1 MTKVN
6 FRVDLNLL
14 LELGEELIS
23 KDEIAVSELVK
34 NSYDADATIVEV
46 SIQNDSII
54 IADNG
59 NGMTIDI
66 IQNSWLVIGTSF
78 KRRNTKSPM
87 GRRVLGEKG
96 IGRLSA
102 FRLGNS
108 LTVKTRSERSDLI
121 ELTMSVP
128 ERSSINR
135 PDSPSSSMDAFA
147 SELSIKPP
155 EKIFPHNS
163 SNGTI
168 LIISNLRGKWDEDK
182 ITKLKNLLS
191 RLIHP
196 FDAFISNFSISLF
209 SEGVQ
214 QPLEPPEQLRN
225 PHYSINVNVSNEG
238 LYNGEVKYRDERN
251 VPVTSSISGKVIITD
266 SKRKK
271 IELPSVSNGGPGP
284 LKFKLN
290 VWDRD
295 SPDLRGWK
303 SDLDYYSGISLI
315 RNNFLVVQ
323 PKTDWLELNMRR
335 VQNPTMRLSTNQI
348 MGAIYINSDFNKNL
362 LDKTDREG
370 LIENEA
376 LHLLKQ
382 IIYFLMDK
390 LEQIRYR
397 ARQSRRL
404 SKGTVLDLIDSKPLR
419 DISSKLPKESKD
431 LLLGFADDLD
441 RTKEEIEELILGR
454 DRMATIGL
462 LAAEMIHSGRNA
474 LVSITD
480 SYPYIEEHLSE
491 VPESIREKI
500 LNLVESGKI
509 LDTMFKDLNPY
520 LRFRTRTETN
530 INISAMLNMLARLYQ
545 ADFRKSNIELQQ
557 DVDENLS
564 FVANQT
570 DILILL
576 TNFFVNSI
584 YWAPRGNLEN
594 TRPKIKITARREEAG
609 VIIDIQDTG
618 PGIPEE
624 YKDLV
629 FELGVS
635 YKVPPGTGIGLT
647 VNRDIVNY
655 YGGKIDLTCNS
666 EMGGARFKVIL
677 PTKEV

>member
-34 NSYDADATIVEV
+34 NSYDADATTVEV
-46 SIQNDSII
+46 SIDNDSIT

-59 NGMTIDI
+59 NGMTMDN

-108 LTVKTRSERSDLI
+108 LEVKTRSEGEDLI
-121 ELTMSVP
+121 ELRMSVP
-128 ERSSINR
+128 DRSSINR
-135 PDSPSSSMDAFA
+135 SNSQVSPMETFA
-147 SELSIKPP
+147 SELSTKPS
-155 EKIFPHNS
+155 ERIFPHNS
-163 SNGTI
+163 NNGTI
-168 LIISNLRGKWDEDK
+168 LTITDLRGTWNEEK
-182 ITKLKNLLS
+182 ITKLKSLLS
-191 RLIHP
+191 RLLHP
-196 FDAFISNFSISLF
+196 FDTSISNFSISLF
-209 SEGVQ
+209 VKGVQ
-214 QPLEPPEQLRN
+214 QPLEPPEQLKN
-225 PHYSINVNVSNEG
+225 PHYSINVKVSNEG
-238 LYNGEVKYRDERN
+238 IYDGKVWYRDERN
-251 VPVTSSISGKVIITD
+251 EPVTSLISGKVRVTD
-266 SKRKK
+266 SNSKE
-271 IELPSVSNGGPGP
+271 IELPSVSDGGPGA
-284 LKFKLN
+284 LQFKLN

-303 SDLDYYSGISLI
+303 SDLDYYSGMYLI

-348 MGAIYINSDFNKNL
+348 MGAIYINSDINKNL

-370 LIENEA
+370 LIESNA
-376 LHLLKQ
+376 LQFLKQ
-382 IIYFLMDK
+382 TVYFLMDQ
-390 LEQIRYR
+390 LEKIRYK

-431 LLLGFADDLD
+431 RLLGFADDLD
-441 RTKEEIEELILGR
+441 RTREEVEELILGR

-462 LAAEMIHSGRNA
+462 LAADLIHSGRNA

-480 SYPYIEEHLSE
+480 SYPYIETHLSE
-491 VPESIREKI
+491 VPESIREKVQ
-500 LNLVESGKI
+500 NLVESGKMI
-509 LDTMFKDLNPY
+509 ETMFRDLNPY
-520 LRFRTRTETN
+520 LKFRARADTN
-530 INISAMLNMLARLYQ
+530 IDISAMLKMLSRLYQ
-545 ADFRKSNIELQQ
+545 GDFRKSNIELLQ
-557 DVDENLS
+557 DIDENLS

-584 YWAPRGNLEN
+584 YWAPKGNLGK
-594 TRPKIKITARREEAG
+594 TRPKIKIAARREDG
-609 VIIDIQDTG
+609 SVIIEIEDTG

-629 FELGVS
+629 FDLGVS
-635 YKVPPGTGIGLT
+635 YKIPPGTGIGLT
-647 VNRDIVNY
+647 VNRDIVNH

-666 EMGGARFKVIL
+666 KTGGAKFKVTL
-677 PTKEV
+677 PSREV